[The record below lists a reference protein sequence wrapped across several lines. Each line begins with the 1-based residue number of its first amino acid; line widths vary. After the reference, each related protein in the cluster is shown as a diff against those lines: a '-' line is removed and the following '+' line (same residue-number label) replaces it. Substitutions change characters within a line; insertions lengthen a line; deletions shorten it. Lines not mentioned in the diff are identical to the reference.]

1 MSWNKDNGIHAVTC
15 IFEVMKPIPFSPPR
29 IDEKSIEAVV
39 EVLRSGWI
47 TTGPKT
53 RGLESKIQQY
63 IGGGPVLCLNAW
75 TNAVELV
82 LRWWGVGPGDEVII
96 PAYTYAATANIVMH
110 VGAKP
115 VMIDCE
121 DNGFLIDLT
130 SLESAITTNTKVIM
144 PVDFAGLPVDY
155 QAIME
160 MAKKHGSS
168 FVAKNE
174 LQKTLGR
181 ILVISDAA
189 HSFGAKYNGH
199 PVGSEVDVAAFSF
212 HAVKNF
218 TTAEGG
224 ALVFNLPLPFDN
236 ESIWKSINRLAL
248 HGQTKDALSKT
259 QAGQWQYD
267 IVEAGYKCNMTDLQ
281 AAIGWVEMDRY
292 EEDHLPRRKAI
303 ALRYNAHFENMEWAI
318 RPVFHY
324 GVAESSYHLYALRI
338 AHFSE
343 EQRNALITHLA
354 ELGIST
360 NVHFQ
365 PLPRL
370 TYYKNLGWKES
381 DFPKA
386 MGQFQNEISLPIYFD
401 LTDEQVDFISES
413 IIQYMKK

>member
-1 MSWNKDNGIHAVTC
+1 
-15 IFEVMKPIPFSPPR
+15 MKPIPFSPPR
-29 IDEKSIEAVV
+29 IDEKTIAAVT

-53 RGLESKIQQY
+53 RALEQKIQEY
-63 IGGGPVLCLNAW
+63 IGGGPVICLNAW

-96 PAYTYAATANIVMH
+96 PAYTYAATANIVIH
-110 VGAKP
+110 VGATP

-121 DNGFLIDLT
+121 EGGFLIDL
-130 SLESAITTNTKVIM
+130 EAMSAAINERTKVIM
-144 PVDFAGLPVDY
+144 PVDFSGLPVDY
-155 QAIME
+155 SRVME
-160 MAKKHGSS
+160 IAK
-168 FVAKNE
+168 
-174 LQKTLGR
+174 QKSNLFLAANAHQQMLNR

-189 HSFGAKYNGH
+189 HSFGAQYNGR

-224 ALVFNLPLPFDN
+224 ALVFNLPEPFDN
-236 ESIWKSINRLAL
+236 SALWKEINIKAL

-267 IVEAGYKCNMTDLQ
+267 VVEPGYKCNMTDLQ

-292 EEDHLPRRKAI
+292 ADDHLPKRKSIFAQ
-303 ALRYNAHFENMEWAI
+303 YVDGFSSWDWAI
-318 RPVFHY
+318 IPPFEIENR
-324 GVAESSYHLYALRI
+324 ESSYHLFPLRI
-338 AHFSE
+338 KGFDE
-343 EQRNALITHLA
+343 GKRNALITFLA
-354 ELGIST
+354 EKGIST

-370 TYYKNLGWKES
+370 SYYKSLGFSES
-381 DFPKA
+381 DFPNA
-386 MGQFQNEISLPIYFD
+386 FAQFENEISLPVYFD
-401 LTDEQVDFISES
+401 LENEQVNW
-413 IIQYMKK
+413 IIEEIVDYVNAQFA